1 MTTGKRFIQNLFVIT
16 PFKNRQHRTAY
27 THNFDERFHCITMNE
42 YLQQWIYKR
51 GNLHVYYLPK
61 RSLTQCPASF
71 VKTFSFQSSNQVC
84 ISPFLFLTA
93 DGERGPDSWQTCR
106 DHRPDVCVRIA
117 ERKKQHL
124 CKCWWCGAGRRTE
137 RWMWYG
143 RDGWE
148 DFCGR
153 HPTLTKITK
162 TCRHH
167 PMQNIRPT
175 PATGQISMEIRM
187 KRSSRSPSGLLS
199 RALVLR
205 LYGDEERR
213 WVKHSHPN
221 FLRSYR
227 LYSILYVCAESC
239 RS

>member
-1 MTTGKRFIQNLFVIT
+1 MSSIFCKHIFIPVVQ
-16 PFKNRQHRTAY
+16 PS
-27 THNFDERFHCITMNE
+27 
-42 YLQQWIYKR
+42 
-51 GNLHVYYLPK
+51 VYF
-61 RSLTQCPASF
+61 SVSF
-71 VKTFSFQSSNQVC
+71 SDC
-84 ISPFLFLTA
+84 GWWA
-93 DGERGPDSWQTCR
+93 RSWQTCR
-106 DHRPDVCVRIA
+106 DHRPDVFVRIA

-137 RWMWYG
+137 RWMWWH

-199 RALVLR
+199 RALVLC

-213 WVKHSHPN
+213 WVKHSHPD